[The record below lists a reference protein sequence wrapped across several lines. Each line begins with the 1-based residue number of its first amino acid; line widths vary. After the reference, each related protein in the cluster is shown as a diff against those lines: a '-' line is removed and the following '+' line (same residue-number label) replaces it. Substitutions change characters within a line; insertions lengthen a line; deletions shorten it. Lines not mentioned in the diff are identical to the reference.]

1 MKSEKPPTENEL
13 VDVPLMQV
21 THDHLLNEAV
31 KVTQPVDGYRVGSDA
46 VLLAASIGTMTGR
59 VLDLGAGVGGVCVC
73 LAHRLVELQVTA
85 VEKSADMAALCAEN
99 ATQNGL
105 QNRIRVLTSDIREM
119 PPVLA
124 GSFDHVVSN
133 PPYHNSHGTR
143 PRHPDR
149 AAAHMGD
156 GAKMRDWV
164 KAAVWAAKPRGRIT
178 FICRADRV
186 PELIS
191 LFDAASAGEAVM
203 YPLWPRPST
212 PAGRVIVQV
221 RRDVDGPGAVL
232 PGLILHRD
240 GGGFTEAAQEVM
252 NGAALHVLHP
262 ARPQQGDRRR
272 GGY

>member
-1 MKSEKPPTENEL
+1 MKSDKPSSGKDL
-13 VDVPLMQV
+13 ADVPLMQV
-21 THDHLLNEAV
+21 THDHVLNEAV
-31 KVTQPVDGYRVGSDA
+31 KVIQPVDGYRVGSDA
-46 VLLAASIGTMTGR
+46 VLLAASIGTTTGR
-59 VLDLGAGVGGVCVC
+59 VLDLGAGVGGVCLC
-73 LAHRLVELQVTA
+73 LAQRLVELQVTA
-85 VEKSADMAALCAEN
+85 VEKNADMAALCNEN
-99 ATQNGL
+99 AKQNGL
-105 QNRIRVLTSDIREM
+105 QNRIRVLTADIREM

-143 PRHPDR
+143 PRHPER

-156 GAKMRDWV
+156 DTEMQDWV

-191 LFDAASAGEAVM
+191 LFDAAGAGEAVL

-240 GGGFTEAAQEVM
+240 DGGFTEAAQDVM

-272 GGY
+272 GD